1 MDIEMISPR
10 EIQKYMR
17 MDGTILVDMRD
28 TVDFLDGHIRGAIN
42 IPYESLPFQYNY
54 LKDFERVLLYC
65 DRGNASLI
73 AAKDMAKEGIGV
85 YAVCGGIHAYEGT
98 LVKD

>member
-1 MDIEMISPR
+1 MDFGLISPR
-10 EIQKYMR
+10 EIPKYMR
-17 MDGTILVDMRD
+17 MDGSILVDMRD
-28 TVDFLDGHIRGAIN
+28 TVDFLDGHIRGAVN

-54 LKDFERVLLYC
+54 LRDFERVLLYC

-73 AAKDMAKEGIGV
+73 AARDMAKEGISV
-85 YAVCGGIHAYEGT
+85 YAVCGGIHAYEGV